1 MKALIVFYS
10 RTGITKKTA
19 EAIAAAIPCEAE
31 EIIDKTDRSGIKGW
45 LLGGKHAW
53 KSTLTEIGPMKSS
66 ISSYDLVIIGTPV
79 WAFTMTPAVRTFIE
93 QNKDKIRKVA
103 FLTTEGG
110 SGHEKTFKAM
120 AEALGKQ
127 PVATLNLL
135 EKEVK
140 AGKDGEKTRQF
151 VQAVKNLS

>member
-10 RTGITKKTA
+10 RTGVTKKAA
-19 EAIAAAIPCEAE
+19 EAIAAAIPCETE
-31 EIIDKTDRSGIKGW
+31 EIIDKADRSGIKGW

-53 KSTLTEIGPMKSS
+53 QSTLTEIGPLKSS

-93 QNKDKIRKVA
+93 QNKDKIKKAA

-120 AEALGKQ
+120 EEALGK
-127 PVATLNLL
+127 PPAATLNLL

-140 AGKDGEKTRQF
+140 SGKDGEKIRQF
-151 VQAVKNLS
+151 VQDVKNLS